1 MRLIGK
7 LIELIFG
14 TRASPATV
22 EKGVEL
28 KGGLKHTASSVKIKH
43 DGSLVVELY
52 DFSDDAQQWLGN
64 DVAFLLKV
72 SLADKSR
79 MLSCLLEGQTKMP
92 GPLERDALLLQL
104 LKEQFDSYYEVKR
117 WLDKNKIPYEKEFD
131 PWA

>member
-14 TRASPATV
+14 TRAAPATV
-22 EKGVEL
+22 EKRVEL
-28 KGGLKHTASSVKIKH
+28 KGGLKHTASSVKIKD

-117 WLDKNKIPYEKEFD
+117 WLDKNKIPYQKEFD